1 MLSFWGFCQQL
12 LLLLLFCNK
21 GCFLLKLLPF
31 MPFYLGKGL
40 VKLTIVYLKSFI
52 NRFWAKVWWF
62 LIFWGLF
69 MLFIEPHFFVYLIFC
84 TEYNTIQ
91 YITVQN
97 TIQCSTLLYS
107 VQYNRVHHYTEYN
120 TMQYITIQSTLQYST
135 LLYRVQYNTVHYC
148 TECNTM
154 QYITVQSTI
163 Q

>member
-69 MLFIEPHFFVYLIFC
+69 MLFIEPHFLFTSFSVFVHISSLEEI
-84 TEYNTIQ
+84 
-91 YITVQN
+91 
-97 TIQCSTLLYS
+97 STLGMRNAIKIGEFLS
-107 VQYNRVHHYTEYN
+107 
-120 TMQYITIQSTLQYST
+120 SD
-135 LLYRVQYNTVHYC
+135 LLSSFRGCRFDALLAKGWDQG
-148 TECNTM
+148 
-154 QYITVQSTI
+154 
-163 Q
+163 